1 MSKPLN
7 VLIVEDS
14 QDDAELT
21 MTELQLAGF
30 APKWKRV
37 RSEAAFFADLKTMP
51 VIIFS
56 AYSMSRFRG
65 MKALSLLWESGL
77 EIPFILISGTVGDQ
91 AAVAAMKLGATDFLL
106 KD

>member
-37 RSEAAFFADLKTMP
+37 DSEAAFLAELKTLP
-51 VIIFS
+51 DIIFS
-56 AYSMSRFRG
+56 DYSMPRFSG
-65 MKALSLLWESGL
+65 MKALSLLRESGL
-77 EIPFILISGTVGDQ
+77 EIPFILMPARSSG
-91 AAVAAMKLGATDFLL
+91 K
-106 KD
+106 